1 MIPPFFTWSFSKAR
15 AAVVPG
21 APARSSPISSRISAT
36 LSPMA
41 GVGAKERSMIPNGTL
56 SRREASLA
64 TNWPTRVILKAV
76 RLMVSQSTSKLSPFT
91 CSNAYF
97 TTPGPL
103 TPTLTTASASSES
116 SVSSPCVNETVSDV
130 VGAVNTAGDALEH
143 NPKKINYGSNGK
155 FYFETKSGRV
165 FCGNQYIGTTSVNG
179 IGKLITT
186 YVGKIDIALKVYDI
200 GATYYDEGLEDG
212 NKKLATSVGGEAG
225 AWLGRLAFA
234 ELGVKFGSAV
244 GVWAGPAGPAIGGVI
259 GGIIGAVGGEAVGS
273 FLVEIAIE

>member
-41 GVGAKERSMIPNGTL
+41 GVGARERSMIPNGTL

-103 TPTLTTASASSES
+103 TPTLTTASASETPWKAPAMNGLS
-116 SVSSPCVNETVSDV
+116 S
-130 VGAVNTAGDALEH
+130 GALQ
-143 NPKKINYGSNGK
+143 S
-155 FYFETKSGRV
+155 
-165 FCGNQYIGTTSVNG
+165 TTS
-179 IGKLITT
+179 
-186 YVGKIDIALKVYDI
+186 
-200 GATYYDEGLEDG
+200 
-212 NKKLATSVGGEAG
+212 LAQPREPLSLVA
-225 AWLGRLAFA
+225 
-234 ELGVKFGSAV
+234 SAV
-244 GVWAGPAGPAIGGVI
+244 
-259 GGIIGAVGGEAVGS
+259 S
-273 FLVEIAIE
+273 FTISPNRRTASMLIPVLVEPTFTELQMKSVCAIA